1 MNITRCNCGALTVEI
16 NGENYSMSAKSFD
29 KTFPDFFS
37 GDYKAIYHS
46 CDYCVNHWG
55 TDLCGC
61 GCGGEVWRM
70 SREYRGK

>member
-37 GDYKAIYHS
+37 GD
-46 CDYCVNHWG
+46 C
-55 TDLCGC
+55 
-61 GCGGEVWRM
+61 EV
-70 SREYRGK
+70 SH